1 MGGRRAVLSH
11 PLAAPIAIVGTW
23 RGHEGHGYFRSVGFS
38 RSLLTAPQTVRS
50 LMGPSE
56 EGQDRSNLFRLY
68 ILLQRKRFIYFSYD
82 YINILPPSKKNV
94 NLVFREVKQFQL
106 CPNLYNI
113 VLIYVLQHKY
123 L

>member
-38 RSLLTAPQTVRS
+38 RSLLTAPQMVIS

-68 ILLQRKRFIYFSYD
+68 ILLQTKRFIYFSYD
-82 YINILPPSKKNV
+82 YRNISLVHLVLDRRVINHDFSSTTMIFNEVENGHAKS
-94 NLVFREVKQFQL
+94 LVA
-106 CPNLYNI
+106 
-113 VLIYVLQHKY
+113 
-123 L
+123 